1 MRDCL
6 ILRYNRR
13 NRGNNCSLT
22 LELEVAV
29 MNGNIRV
36 GSLFGIPFYVNPS
49 WFLVLGLV
57 TWSYGDGLAT
67 QFPNLPGASPL
78 ILGLITALL
87 LFGSVLAHELG
98 HSFVAIRQGI
108 KVESITLF
116 LFGGLASL
124 EKESDTPAAA
134 FWVAIAGP
142 AVSLLLCGIL
152 TAIGLTTHITG
163 PLAAITAV
171 LAAINLSLGL
181 FNLIP
186 GLPLDG
192 GNILKAIVWK
202 VTGNPYQGV
211 KIASIVGQA
220 FGWIAIASGL
230 LPLILYGSFDNI
242 WNLLIGSFL
251 LQNAGK
257 SAQFARV
264 QERLTG
270 LTVADAVT
278 PNSPIIREDI
288 TLREFVDQRTLT
300 GSNWQ
305 KFLVTNEAGQLV
317 GELVLDALKTI
328 ESDRWADTLVSELM
342 RSIEPSTIIISDR
355 PLLQAIEQLESKQIA
370 ALSVTNSEG
379 ILVGLLEKA
388 AVINLLQRQPQITP
402 A

>member
-1 MRDCL
+1 
-6 ILRYNRR
+6 
-13 NRGNNCSLT
+13 
-22 LELEVAV
+22 

-57 TWSYGDGLAT
+57 TWSYGSGLAQ
-67 QFPNLPGASPL
+67 QFPNLPGNSPL
-78 ILGLITALL
+78 ILGLVTALL
-87 LFGSVLAHELG
+87 LFSSVLAHELG
-98 HSFVAIRQGI
+98 HSFVAIKQGI
-108 KVESITLF
+108 KVDSITLF
-116 LFGGLASL
+116 IFGGLASL
-124 EKESDTPAAA
+124 EKESETPAAA

-142 AVSLLLCGIL
+142 AVSLVLFGIL
-152 TAIGLTTHITG
+152 TTLGFAAHLTG
-163 PLAAITAV
+163 PVAAIIAV

-202 VTGNPYQGV
+202 VTGNQYKGV
-211 KIASIVGQA
+211 KIASIVGQG
-220 FGWIAIASGL
+220 FGWVAIASGL
-230 LPLILYGSFDNI
+230 LPIVLNGSFDNV

-257 SAQFARV
+257 SAQYARV

-278 PNSPIIREDI
+278 PNSPMIHEDI

-305 KFLVTNEAGQLV
+305 KFLVTNESGHLV
-317 GELVLDALKTI
+317 GELALDALKDVR
-328 ESDRWADTLVSELM
+328 SDRWAHTAVSEIM
-342 RSIEPSTIIISDR
+342 QSIEPSTIIISDR
-355 PLLQAIEQLESKQIA
+355 PLLQAIEQLESKKA
-370 ALSVTNSEG
+370 TTLSVTNHDG
-379 ILVGLLEKA
+379 VLLGLLEKA
-388 AVINLLQRQPQITP
+388 TVINLIHREPQVNP

>member
-1 MRDCL
+1 
-6 ILRYNRR
+6 
-13 NRGNNCSLT
+13 
-22 LELEVAV
+22 

-36 GSLFGIPFYVNPS
+36 GSLFGIPFFVNPS

-57 TWSYGDGLAT
+57 TWSYGEGLAA
-67 QFPNLPGASPL
+67 QFPYLTGATPL
-78 ILGLITALL
+78 LLGLVTALL
-87 LFGSVLAHELG
+87 LFSSVLAHELG
-98 HSFVAIRQGI
+98 HSFVAIKQGI
-108 KVESITLF
+108 KVDSITLF
-116 LFGGLASL
+116 IFGGLASL
-124 EKESDTPAAA
+124 EKESETPAAA

-142 AVSLLLCGIL
+142 AVSLVLFGAL
-152 TAIGLTTHITG
+152 TALGFGGHLTG
-163 PLAAITAV
+163 PLAAMTAV

-202 VTGNPYQGV
+202 VTGSPYKGI

-230 LPLILYGSFDNI
+230 IPLLVSGSFANI

-270 LTVADAVT
+270 MTVGDAVT
-278 PNSPIIREDI
+278 PNSPIIIENL
-288 TLREFVDQRTLT
+288 TLREFVDQRTLA

-305 KFLVTNEAGQLV
+305 KFLVVNESGQLV
-317 GELVLDALKTI
+317 GDLALDALKDVR
-328 ESDRWADTLVSELM
+328 SDRWAHTLVSELM
-342 RSIEPSTIIISDR
+342 QSVEPSTIIIADR
-355 PLLQAIEQLESKQIA
+355 PLLQAIEQLEAKQVTT
-370 ALSVTNSEG
+370 LSVTDSEG
-379 ILVGLLEKA
+379 VLVGLLEKA
-388 AVINLLQRQPQITP
+388 AVINLLRYPQ
-402 A
+402 ASAA

>member
-1 MRDCL
+1 
-6 ILRYNRR
+6 
-13 NRGNNCSLT
+13 
-22 LELEVAV
+22 

-57 TWSYGDGLAT
+57 TWSYGSGLAQ
-67 QFPNLPGASPL
+67 QFPNLPGNSPL
-78 ILGLITALL
+78 ILGLVTALL
-87 LFGSVLAHELG
+87 LFSSVLAHELG
-98 HSFVAIRQGI
+98 HSFVAIKQGI
-108 KVESITLF
+108 KVDSITLF
-116 LFGGLASL
+116 IFGGLASL
-124 EKESDTPAAA
+124 EKESETPAAA

-142 AVSLLLCGIL
+142 AVSLVLFGIL
-152 TAIGLTTHITG
+152 TTLGFAAHLTG
-163 PLAAITAV
+163 PVAAITAV

-202 VTGNPYQGV
+202 VTGNQYKGV
-211 KIASIVGQA
+211 KIASIVGQG
-220 FGWIAIASGL
+220 FGWVAIASGL
-230 LPLILYGSFDNI
+230 LPIVLNGSFDNV

-257 SAQFARV
+257 SAQYARV

-278 PNSPIIREDI
+278 PNSPMIHEDI

-305 KFLVTNEAGQLV
+305 KFLVTNESGHLV
-317 GELVLDALKTI
+317 GELALDALKDVR
-328 ESDRWADTLVSELM
+328 SDRWAHTAVSEIM
-342 RSIEPSTIIISDR
+342 QSIEPSTIIISDR
-355 PLLQAIEQLESKQIA
+355 PLLQAIEQLEAKKVTT
-370 ALSVTNSEG
+370 LSVTNHDG
-379 ILVGLLEKA
+379 VLLGLLEKA
-388 AVINLLQRQPQITP
+388 AVINLIHRQPQVNP

>member
-1 MRDCL
+1 
-6 ILRYNRR
+6 
-13 NRGNNCSLT
+13 
-22 LELEVAV
+22 

-57 TWSYGDGLAT
+57 TWSYGEGLAA
-67 QFPNLPGASPL
+67 QFPELLGGIPL
-78 ILGLITALL
+78 LLGLVTALL

-108 KVESITLF
+108 DVRSITLF
-116 LFGGLASL
+116 IFGGLASL

-142 AVSLLLCGIL
+142 AVSLVLAGLLATLGF
-152 TAIGLTTHITG
+152 TAHLTG
-163 PLAAITAV
+163 PVAEIVAV

-202 VTGNPYQGV
+202 ITGNPYKGV
-211 KIASIVGQA
+211 KFASIVGQL
-220 FGWIAIASGL
+220 FGWVAIASGL
-230 LPLILYGSFDNI
+230 IPLLLYGSFANI

-264 QERLTG
+264 QERLDG
-270 LTVADAVT
+270 LTVADAIT
-278 PNSPIIREDI
+278 PNSPIIAEDI
-288 TLREFVDQRTLT
+288 SLREFVDRRTLD

-305 KFLVTNEAGQLV
+305 KFLVTNDRGYLV
-317 GELVLDALKTI
+317 GELALDVLKTI
-328 ESDRWADTLVSELM
+328 PTERWSDTLVSELM
-342 RSIEPSTIIISDR
+342 KPVESSTIIAADIS
-355 PLLQAIEQLESKQIA
+355 LLQAIEQLESKQVN
-370 ALSVTNSEG
+370 ALSVTDRDG
-379 ILVGLLEKA
+379 MLVGLLEKA
-388 AVINLLQRQPQITP
+388 AVINLLQRQPQVTP

>member
-1 MRDCL
+1 
-6 ILRYNRR
+6 
-13 NRGNNCSLT
+13 
-22 LELEVAV
+22 

-57 TWSYGDGLAT
+57 TWSYGEGLAA
-67 QFPNLPGASPL
+67 QFPTLPSGSPL
-78 ILGLITALL
+78 LLGLITALL
-87 LFGSVLAHELG
+87 LFSSVLAHELG

-124 EKESDTPAAA
+124 EKESESPAAA

-142 AVSLLLCGIL
+142 AVSLLLAGLL
-152 TAIGLTTHITG
+152 TVLGFVTHMTG

-202 VTGNPYQGV
+202 VTGNAYQGV

-220 FGWIAIASGL
+220 FGWLAIGSGL
-230 LPLILYGSFDNI
+230 IPLFLYGSFDNF
-242 WNLLIGSFL
+242 WNILIGSFL

-270 LTVADAVT
+270 LTAADAVT
-278 PNSPIIREDI
+278 PNSPIIAENI
-288 TLREFVDQRTLT
+288 TLREFVDQRTLSQ
-300 GSNWQ
+300 SNWQ
-305 KFLVTNEAGQLV
+305 KFLVTNEQGQLV
-317 GELVLDALKTI
+317 GELALDALKTI
-328 ESDRWADTLVSELM
+328 KPDLWANTLVSELM
-342 RSIEPSTIIISDR
+342 QSIEPSTIITADR
-355 PLLQAIEQLESKQIA
+355 SLLQAIEQLETKKIA
-370 ALSVTNSEG
+370 TLSVTNQDG
-379 ILVGLLEKA
+379 VLVGLLEKTV
-388 AVINLLQRQPQITP
+388 VIDLLRREPQPTP

>member
-1 MRDCL
+1 
-6 ILRYNRR
+6 
-13 NRGNNCSLT
+13 
-22 LELEVAV
+22 

-36 GSLFGIPFYVNPS
+36 GSLFGIPFFVNPS

-57 TWSYGDGLAT
+57 TWSYGEGLAA
-67 QFPNLPGASPL
+67 QFPYLTGATPL
-78 ILGLITALL
+78 LLGLVTALL
-87 LFGSVLAHELG
+87 LFSSVLAHELG
-98 HSFVAIRQGI
+98 HSFVAIKQGI
-108 KVESITLF
+108 KVDSITLF
-116 LFGGLASL
+116 IFGGLASL
-124 EKESDTPAAA
+124 EKESETPAAA

-142 AVSLLLCGIL
+142 AVSLVLFGAL
-152 TAIGLTTHITG
+152 TALGFGGHLTG
-163 PLAAITAV
+163 PLAAMTAV

-202 VTGNPYQGV
+202 VTGSPYKGI

-230 LPLILYGSFDNI
+230 IPLLVSGSFANI

-270 LTVADAVT
+270 MTVGDAVT
-278 PNSPIIREDI
+278 PNSPIIIENL
-288 TLREFVDQRTLT
+288 TLREFVDQRTLA

-305 KFLVTNEAGQLV
+305 KFLVVNESGQLV
-317 GELVLDALKTI
+317 GDLALDALKDVR
-328 ESDRWADTLVSELM
+328 SDRWAHTLVSELM
-342 RSIEPSTIIISDR
+342 QSVEPSTIIIADR
-355 PLLQAIEQLESKQIA
+355 PLLQAIEQLEAKQVTT
-370 ALSVTNSEG
+370 LSVTDSEG
-379 ILVGLLEKA
+379 VLVGLLEKA
-388 AVINLLQRQPQITP
+388 AVINLLRYPQQ
-402 A
+402 ASAA